1 MSEARV
7 RLGTA
12 VRDAR
17 QDRGWSQAVLARSA
31 GVSQPLVSIVESG
44 RVGASI
50 DSLTS
55 IAEALDA
62 ELVIELR
69 PPRLIGRLDQ
79 QDPAHARCVA
89 ACRRT
94 LEAAGLACAVER
106 EIVDGRLRG
115 WIDLLGFDLSSRRL
129 VLAEIKA
136 EIRDV
141 GGLERQVG
149 WYVRACMSAVRD
161 LGWQPKEIAVVV
173 ALLAT
178 AANDA
183 FVVANRLALAQAFPM
198 RGAALAAA
206 IFDGGPVAGW
216 GLAMVDPRRRGG
228 HAIQSLASTVDGATR
243 PIETTRTSCASSG
256 AAADRDST
264 DASASMS
271 GPHG

>member
-1 MSEARV
+1 
-7 RLGTA
+7 
-12 VRDAR
+12 
-17 QDRGWSQAVLARSA
+17 
-31 GVSQPLVSIVESG
+31 
-44 RVGASI
+44 
-50 DSLTS
+50 
-55 IAEALDA
+55 
-62 ELVIELR
+62 VIELR

-79 QDPAHARCVA
+79 RDPAHARCVA

-94 LEAAGLACAVER
+94 FEAAGLACAVER

-115 WIDLLGFDLSSRRL
+115 WIDLLGFDLKSRRL
-129 VLAEIKA
+129 VLAEIKT

-161 LGWQPKEIAVVV
+161 LGWQPKEIAVV

-183 FVVANRLALAQAFPM
+183 FVVANRQALAQAFPM

-206 IFDGGPVAGW
+206 IIDGGPIAGW

-228 HAIQSLASTVDGATR
+228 QAIQGLRVDGRRSDAPYR
-243 PIETTRTSCASSG
+243 DY
-256 AAADRDST
+256 ADFMRIIRR
-264 DASASMS
+264 
-271 GPHG
+271 GR

>member
-1 MSEARV
+1 VLESADERSPGPTGFRSPRRPAGS
-7 RLGTA
+7 RL
-12 VRDAR
+12 
-17 QDRGWSQAVLARSA
+17 
-31 GVSQPLVSIVESG
+31 ESG
-44 RVGASI
+44 RPG
-50 DSLTS
+50 
-55 IAEALDA
+55 
-62 ELVIELR
+62 
-69 PPRLIGRLDQ
+69 PFGRLDQ

-178 AANDA
+178 AANDTVA
-183 FVVANRLALAQAFPM
+183 VVNRLALAQAFPM

-228 HAIQSLASTVDGATR
+228 HAIQSLRVDGRRSDAPYR
-243 PIETTRTSCASSG
+243 DY
-256 AAADRDST
+256 ADFMRIIRR
-264 DASASMS
+264 
-271 GPHG
+271 GR